1 MTPDEAKLVAERSE
15 ALWAA
20 GRPQEGEAL
29 VRSALVRVG
38 ADSSGTR
45 AVLELEL
52 ARYTAWT
59 WPAEA
64 FEGLRR
70 ARDGARGSGDGALL
84 VRVFLESARLSRRC
98 FDVEDARE
106 WGEAAVELARRLGE
120 PERVA
125 QALGELAETARVQG
139 DHGRRVAVLRARA
152 DVEREESGDW
162 WAWMHAR
169 TLDRLAQALAE
180 LGDVAEEA
188 AVVWEALGVFA
199 GLPRDDA
206 DDRDWCVYAMV
217 CVRAAELFGAP
228 ERSLRRA
235 VGAWRAALELDRLAD
250 GAHQNLAFA
259 LVRLAR
265 EHRPTD
271 ALDLLDEAHRV
282 VRQLGENAPLDA
294 ELVELVEALEVE
306 GFGG

>member
-20 GRPQEGEAL
+20 GRPQQGEAL

-38 ADSSGTR
+38 ADSGGVR

-59 WPAEA
+59 RPAEA
-64 FEGLRR
+64 LEGLRR
-70 ARDGARGSGDGALL
+70 AREGARGSGDGALL
-84 VRVFLESARLSRRC
+84 VRVFMESARLSRRC

-139 DHGRRVAVLRARA
+139 DHGRRVAALRARA
-152 DVEREESGDW
+152 DVEREQGGDW
-162 WAWMHAR
+162 WAWMHTR

-235 VGAWRAALELDRLAD
+235 VEAWRAAIELDRLAD
-250 GAHQNLAFA
+250 GAHRNLAFA

-306 GFGG
+306 GFGD